1 MAEIIIVPMREEHI
15 PAIAELERLC
25 FSEPWSENALR
36 EELSNPD
43 AFFIVAEAEGEVA
56 GYGGMHTPW
65 GDCYID
71 NIAVFPKFRKMG
83 AGGAI
88 VRALCDRAGEIGEF
102 ISLEVR
108 VSNEKAIS
116 LYEKNG
122 FERAGVRKNFYSD
135 PREDGLILT
144 RTFER
149 NG

>member
-1 MAEIIIVPMREEHI
+1 MEIKIVSMEQEHI
-15 PAIAELERLC
+15 PAIAELEKLC
-25 FSEPWSENALR
+25 FSEPWSEKALR

-43 AFFIVAEAEGEVA
+43 AFFIVAQVDGEVA

-83 AGGAI
+83 VGDAI
-88 VRALCDRAGEIGEF
+88 VKALCQKARELGEF

-108 VSNEKAIS
+108 ASNKKAIS

-122 FERAGVRKNFYSD
+122 FEKAGVRKNFYSD

-149 NG
+149 